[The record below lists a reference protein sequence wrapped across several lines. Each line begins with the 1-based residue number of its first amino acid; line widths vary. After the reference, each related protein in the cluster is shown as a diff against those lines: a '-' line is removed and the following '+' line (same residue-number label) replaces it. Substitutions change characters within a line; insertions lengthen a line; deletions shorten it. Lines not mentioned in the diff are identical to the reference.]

1 MADGGGIEPLSSFP
15 LFYAT
20 GLEDLCGDTTY
31 YIRFRCSIQ
40 DVLFRLLY
48 PLS

>member
-31 YIRFRCSIQ
+31 YIEILIRVKLSSIT
-40 DVLFRLLY
+40 
-48 PLS
+48 LSN

>member
-20 GLEDLCGDTTY
+20 GLEDLCGDTTH
-31 YIRFRCSIQ
+31 YIENLNRVKLSLN
-40 DVLFRLLY
+40 DAY
-48 PLS
+48 PLD

>member
-20 GLEDLCGDTTY
+20 GLEDLCGDTTHIPPALSDCVKGALY
-31 YIRFRCSIQ
+31 SI
-40 DVLFRLLY
+40 LIH
-48 PLS
+48 S

>member
-20 GLEDLCGDTTY
+20 DLEDLCGDTTHY
-31 YIRFRCSIQ
+31 NIEFGAPLGNLTQ
-40 DVLFRLLY
+40 FDRL
-48 PLS
+48 